1 MAAVEMPPQTR
12 DAAVENGQGQPDT
25 RALAVAQ
32 ALQDHLP
39 DTHQV
44 ILFGSRA
51 TGVWKPRSDIDLAV
65 LGASSDMQT
74 ICTLGEQARKEAEVV
89 YSSSPPIQITP
100 LPWMEFEE
108 FRTSFPHVAGQ
119 VQLLGLTT
127 EGEHLPPMPQ
137 DNPWPGVQSLL
148 QASQRHLEVALSHV
162 GNNRLHFALFH
173 ALSAMEMAVKAT
185 LGAHTIRFDHHHALN
200 EFVTALPQDL
210 QTWLDSKI
218 TSAQRDALVKFRN
231 PSLYGGVDLVWPPDP
246 PEAIIVA
253 AQQVC
258 GRLADHILEH
268 LDKTPDDVKY
278 AHWLKDEPFG
288 GVESIPLP
296 PPPYLSEA
304 DQVTIGVLRT
314 FLDGLVPSDDLEQ
327 IANTWQ
333 ENGPPPDALI
343 RIRNVQTNPSEW
355 RSWLSLSATDSDSDT
370 LPPR

>member
-1 MAAVEMPPQTR
+1 MAAVAMPPQTR
-12 DAAVENGQGQPDT
+12 GAAVEHGQGQPDA
-25 RALAVAQ
+25 RALAVAR

-39 DTHQV
+39 ETHQV

-51 TGVWKPRSDIDLAV
+51 TGFWRPRSDIDLAV

-74 ICTLGEQARKEAEVV
+74 ICTLGEQARKEAEFV
-89 YSSSPPIQITP
+89 YGSSPPIQITP

-127 EGEHLPPMPQ
+127 KGEHLPPMLQ

-148 QASQRHLEVALSHV
+148 QASQRHMEVAISHV
-162 GNNRLHFALFH
+162 GDNRLHFALFH
-173 ALSAMEMAVKAT
+173 ALSAMETAVKAT
-185 LGAHTIRFDHHHALN
+185 LGAHSIRFDHHHALN
-200 EFVTALPQDL
+200 EFVTDLPQDL
-210 QTWLDSKI
+210 QTWLDGKM
-218 TSAQRDALVKFRN
+218 TSVQRDALVKFRN
-231 PSLYGGVDLVWPPDP
+231 PSLYGGIDLVWPPDP
-246 PEAIIVA
+246 PEAIIVT

-268 LDKTPDDVKY
+268 LDKTPGDVKY
-278 AHWLKDEPFG
+278 EHWLKYEPFG
-288 GVESIPLP
+288 GVESTPLP
-296 PPPYLSEA
+296 SPPHLTEEY
-304 DQVTIGVLRT
+304 QVTIGVLRT
-314 FLDGLVPSDDLEQ
+314 FLGGLVPSDDLEQ

-355 RSWLSLSATDSDSDT
+355 RSWLSLSETDSNSDT